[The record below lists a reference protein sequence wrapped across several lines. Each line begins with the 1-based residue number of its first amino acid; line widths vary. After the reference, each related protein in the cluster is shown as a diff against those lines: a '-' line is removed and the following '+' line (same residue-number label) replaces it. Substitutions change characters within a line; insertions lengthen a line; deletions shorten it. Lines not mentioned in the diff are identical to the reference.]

1 MRASHALRSE
11 SSPLL
16 TKEEGSRW
24 SSWKLPSAAFL
35 GIAGLAAV
43 VGATF
48 TARGGDFA
56 LGSASTNTP
65 DIPETLPHG
74 FKKALLGYKW
84 SPGELYH
91 QTFLSDNLVP
101 EGGCD
106 NVNCGEHQYD
116 VGQFE
121 YVANCL
127 GGGSGCIGVNKGCR
141 LCTINP
147 EQVGTP
153 SEWLPACP
161 KCVCEEHELDPQLCL
176 GYESPEAGD
185 VEDQE
190 SYYERI
196 AEEAMITESLESG
209 AGSDSSSEPS
219 AVSEGSDSGSES
231 SSDSSSSPA
240 VSEGSDSGSESS
252 SDSSS
257 SPAVSEPEPS
267 LGGYWEVSKALDA
280 NERWREVAVSDDGT
294 KVAATSW
301 IGAIT
306 TWDPANPTVKSRVD
320 PTDLYL
326 YYALGMSADGSKIAA
341 GSFHK
346 EVVLSEN
353 GGVSY
358 RKLAIPNGKSNPS
371 TGQWYQFAYSRDFSV
386 FVAPDAE
393 SGDVWISRDLFQ
405 TWTRWTPDV
414 PLEQKKWSGA
424 AASDDGTR
432 LALSAHNGG
441 IWISGD
447 AGVTW
452 TQADPDQVGS
462 ERKFL
467 RMASSADGAKLACVV
482 NDGYILI
489 SDDYG
494 ANWRNAASAGERS
507 WHAVAMS
514 GDGNK
519 LVATME
525 YSFKGEPK
533 IPGVLWTSFDGGVTW
548 HENDCGD
555 AGDPK
560 CAQKRRYLGIAASRD
575 FENIYAVVNEGEIWK
590 LDEWH
595 TL

>member
-1 MRASHALRSE
+1 MQPPHGLRSE
-11 SSPLL
+11 TSPLL

-35 GIAGLAAV
+35 GIAGLAAA

-48 TARGGDFA
+48 AARGGDFA
-56 LGSASTNTP
+56 LGSASTNTAN
-65 DIPETLPHG
+65 IPETLPHG

-84 SPGELYH
+84 SAGELYH

-106 NVNCGEHQYD
+106 NVICGEHQYA

-127 GGGSGCIGVNKGCR
+127 GGGSGCIGVTKGCR

-153 SEWLPACP
+153 MEWLPACP
-161 KCVCEEHELDPQLCL
+161 KCICEEHELDPQLCL
-176 GYESPEAGD
+176 GYESPKAGD
-185 VEDQE
+185 LEDQE

-196 AEEAMITESLESG
+196 AEEAIVAESF
-209 AGSDSSSEPS
+209 GSEAEFDSSSESSSDSTSSS
-219 AVSEGSDSGSES
+219 AVSEGSDSGSEP
-231 SSDSSSSPA
+231 SSDSFSSPA
-240 VSEGSDSGSESS
+240 ISEE
-252 SDSSS
+252 
-257 SPAVSEPEPS
+257 EPS
-267 LGGYWEVSKALDA
+267 IADAGGYWAVSKALDA

-301 IGAIT
+301 LGAIT
-306 TWDPANPTVKSRVD
+306 AWDPANPSVKSRIA
-320 PTDLYL
+320 PTGLNL
-326 YYALGMSADGSKIAA
+326 YYALAMSADGSKIAA
-341 GSFHK
+341 GSFQK
-346 EVVLSEN
+346 EVVLSED
-353 GGVSY
+353 GGRSY
-358 RKLAIPNGKSNPS
+358 RALTIPNGKFNPGS
-371 TGQWYQFAYSRDFSV
+371 GQWYQFAYSRDFGV

-393 SGDVWISRDLFQ
+393 SGDVWITRDLFR
-405 TWTRWTPDV
+405 TWTRWTPNV

-441 IWISGD
+441 IWLSSDSG
-447 AGVTW
+447 ATW

-462 ERKFL
+462 QRKFL

-482 NDGYILI
+482 NDGYIVV
-489 SDDYG
+489 SDDHG
-494 ANWRNAASAGERS
+494 VSWRNAESAGERS
-507 WHAVAMS
+507 WHGVAMS

-560 CAQKRRYLGIAASRD
+560 CAQKRRYLGVAASRD
-575 FENIYAVVNEGEIWK
+575 FQNIYAVVNEGEIWK
-590 LDEWH
+590 LDEWNE
-595 TL
+595 L